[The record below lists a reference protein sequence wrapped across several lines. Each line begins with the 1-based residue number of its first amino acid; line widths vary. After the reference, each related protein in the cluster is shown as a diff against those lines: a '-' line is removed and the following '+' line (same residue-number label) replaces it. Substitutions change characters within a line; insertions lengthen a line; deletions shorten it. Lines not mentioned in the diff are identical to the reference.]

1 MNTVR
6 MVIALMDCT
15 AWPNDSAYLQGCLQ
29 AFNGILSMGPTNSCG
44 LVLSPLEHAQT
55 KGEVV
60 LKNRRKLEDFF
71 VSCQLDTMCQAA
83 IQYAKAPG
91 AFSSDRRK
99 ELQMAW
105 FVTVETCQDENV
117 WTGSQVFKSLIFKE
131 IPLIRVADMLG
142 YDETVRPSPIARIEQ
157 TLFHDSAKYL
167 SMKLEQPSF
176 KSLKCWFDFWKFA
189 IISIRA
195 VLLKLNTNMA
205 RLHDWVRPCV

>member
-6 MVIALMDCT
+6 LVLALMDCT

-55 KGEVV
+55 TDKTI

-71 VSCQLDTMCQAA
+71 VASQLDAMRQAA
-83 IQYAKAPG
+83 IQYAKAAG

-99 ELQMAW
+99 ELQMTW
-105 FVTVETCQDENV
+105 FVTTETCQDENV
-117 WTGSQVFKSLIFKE
+117 WTGSQVFKSQMFKE

-142 YDETVRPSPIARIEQ
+142 YDETVRPSPVARIEQ
-157 TLFHDSAKYL
+157 TLFHDSATYL
-167 SMKLEQPSF
+167 SK
-176 KSLKCWFDFWKFA
+176 
-189 IISIRA
+189 
-195 VLLKLNTNMA
+195 
-205 RLHDWVRPCV
+205 